1 LESLNAMIEFSISLV
16 EFILA
21 TFAPLYVG
29 MVFITYLQMKFKLS
43 VRYLSAFA
51 LGLMFWFFFDTLN
64 DSVQLDVNEGF
75 NFHASHIGL
84 VSVFVFG
91 FLVIALL
98 STFLVSKKTNRID
111 AGVSAYF
118 DAAIV
123 VAVGMGFH
131 GIGEGVEFGGLS
143 AGTQAFTILD
153 AIGGYSGGI
162 SYIIHKFLEATIVMI
177 VYIGL
182 TVGEHTSFRSKL
194 SKITTLGLTFGLPS
208 AFGEVIGYFV
218 ELNSAYF
225 FALGAGAALS
235 VTLLIV
241 WPMFRTTEDGQLT
254 YSQWTRLMLAAL
266 IGFLCLYGAALFH
279 SG

>member
-75 NFHASHIGL
+75 NFPASHIGL

-182 TVGEHTSFRSKL
+182 TVGEHASFRSKL
-194 SKITTLGLTFGLPS
+194 SKITTLGLAFGLPS